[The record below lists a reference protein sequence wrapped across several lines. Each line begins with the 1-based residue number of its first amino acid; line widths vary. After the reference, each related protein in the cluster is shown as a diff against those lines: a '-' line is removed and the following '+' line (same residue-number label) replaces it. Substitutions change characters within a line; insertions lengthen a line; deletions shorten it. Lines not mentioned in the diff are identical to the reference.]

1 MCDAAVFEQDLLK
14 TTAKTRVKQR
24 TEGKNNVVGAFKSN
38 RSLEKSQYKSGQ
50 ILLPMQ
56 QWKSID

>member
-14 TTAKTRVKQR
+14 TTFKTRVKQR

-38 RSLEKSQYKSGQ
+38 KTLEKSQYKSGQ
-50 ILLPMQ
+50 I
-56 QWKSID
+56 